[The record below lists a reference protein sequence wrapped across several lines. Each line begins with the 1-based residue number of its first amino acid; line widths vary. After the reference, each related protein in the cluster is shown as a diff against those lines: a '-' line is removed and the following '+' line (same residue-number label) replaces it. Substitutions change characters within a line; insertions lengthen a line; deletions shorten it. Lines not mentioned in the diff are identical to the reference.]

1 MTKNIW
7 KKIFDGGILSAT
19 ELTLEE
25 KKNSYTLCLRGMVY
39 LN

>member
-19 ELTLEE
+19 ELTIEE
-25 KKNSYTLCLRGMVY
+25 KKKTTIRFV
-39 LN
+39 